1 MAKKNKQVPA
11 PLTFDLPVS
20 SIAKLAAIK
29 KKLGL
34 RSASAVVRLAI
45 ESYDFDAFQSSN
57 EKHRQISVRLP
68 EQMKTKLAK
77 FAAKKNAS
85 AGALLRVAIVELD
98 PKAAAAKAPAKKAG
112 KKK

>member
-20 SIAKLAAIK
+20 SIAKLGAIK
-29 KKLGL
+29 KKLSL

-45 ESYDFDAFQSSN
+45 ESYNFDAFESNN

-68 EQMKTKLAK
+68 DQMKTKLSK

-85 AGALLRVAIVELD
+85 AGALLRAAIGELN
-98 PKAAAAKAPAKKAG
+98 PNAAAAKATAKKAG

>member
-1 MAKKNKQVPA
+1 MAKKKKSVPA

-20 SIAKLAAIK
+20 SIDKLTSIK
-29 KKLGL
+29 KKHGL

-45 ESYDFDAFQSSN
+45 ESFDFDGFQSSN
-57 EKHRQISVRLP
+57 EEHRQISVRLP
-68 EQMKTKLAK
+68 DDLKAKLAK

-85 AGALLRVAIVELD
+85 AGALLRAAIVELN
-98 PKAAAAKAPAKKAG
+98 PKAAPAKKPG